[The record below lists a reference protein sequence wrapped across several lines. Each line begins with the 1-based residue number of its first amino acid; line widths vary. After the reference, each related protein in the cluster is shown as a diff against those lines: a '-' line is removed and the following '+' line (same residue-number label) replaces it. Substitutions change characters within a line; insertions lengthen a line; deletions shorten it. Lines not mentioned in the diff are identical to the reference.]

1 MGYRT
6 LLYYNA
12 PNIIKV
18 GDTAFPQWSY
28 LLFDSDVQ
36 TILAND
42 DVVTANIVDE
52 NEQFIT
58 SINLE
63 NKINYVQLPANS
75 DITKL
80 PAGEYQL
87 DVHVK
92 STDGTVA
99 KYPTLGYV
107 DFSITADAES
117 KSVTVLPK
125 ISMQEIYSSI
135 PAEIQRQLAS
145 GKFKGEPGESA
156 YESAKANGFEG
167 TEKEW
172 LDSLH
177 AKPDPTTQDLN
188 AGHLGTDNTWAGINT
203 FGKLNVTES
212 MQYKGHNV
220 LTNQDVLDKTN
231 FYLPTVKAYGA
242 KGDGITDDTA
252 AIQKAIDANND
263 GGVAFPPG
271 TYLISD
277 TIKIKQRCA
286 LHFYGATIKAI
297 KTMAAM
303 FYTDSVNFESTLKV
317 ISMIGDGASCLDLN
331 NHASLGIR
339 SSGLILRTFSIKNLP
354 DNAIGIKIDGISKIA
369 NIMMTN
375 SGATSGTVGIQ
386 FDATDCQ
393 LQQFVPVNIEIGI
406 KVNQGSPYITDYHP
420 WSVVMPTTNRTIGIQ
435 VNNNAGAYLSNYYA
449 DTCFKCI
456 EVNGPN
462 TLIIINNFTSFWNHE
477 FYNDKLKSPVP
488 YLFYFN
494 NFPESYKGNHIM
506 LSNSILWNSA
516 QVQGQYGFWSN
527 LKDNSGFGL
536 SNVQISNQAENING
550 IAKQFLV

>member
-12 PNIIKV
+12 PHKIKA

-52 NEQFIT
+52 NEQLIT

-63 NKINYVQLPANS
+63 NKINCVQLPANS
-75 DITKL
+75 DINKL

-92 STDGTVA
+92 SADGTVA

-125 ISMQEIYSSI
+125 ISMQEIYNSI

-145 GKFKGEPGESA
+145 GNFKGDPGESA
-156 YESAKANGFEG
+156 YQSAKANGFEG

-188 AGHLGTDNTWAGINT
+188 AGHLGTDNAWVGNNT
-203 FGKLNVTES
+203 FGKLNVTET

-220 LTNQDVLDKTN
+220 LTDESLN
-231 FYLPTVKAYGA
+231 FYMPTVKAYGA
-242 KGDGITDDTA
+242 KGDGITDDTT
-252 AIQKAIDANND
+252 AIQKAIDANVN
-263 GGVAFPPG
+263 GAVAFPPG

-277 TIKIKQRCA
+277 TIKINQRCA
-286 LHFYGATIKAI
+286 LHFYGATIQASKAM
-297 KTMAAM
+297 TAM
-303 FYTDSVNFESTLKV
+303 FYTDSWNFESSLKT
-317 ISMIGDGASCLDLN
+317 IAMIGDGASCIDLN
-331 NHASLGIR
+331 NNASVGIR
-339 SSGLILRTFSIKNLP
+339 ASGLVLQTFSMKNLP

-369 NIMMTN
+369 NIIMTN
-375 SGATSGTVGIQ
+375 KISTTGTIGIQ
-386 FDATDCQ
+386 FDITDCR
-393 LQQFVPVNIEIGI
+393 LQHFVPVNIETGI
-406 KVNQGSPYITDYHP
+406 VVNQGSTYITDYHP
-420 WSVVMPTTNRTIGIQ
+420 WSVIMPMVNKTIGIQ
-435 VNNNAGAYLSNYYA
+435 INNVSGVHLTDYYA
-449 DTCFKCI
+449 DTCFKGI

-462 TLIIINNFTSFWNHE
+462 VLLIINNINSFWNRWN
-477 FYNDKLKSPVP
+477 YNDKNDSPVP

-494 NFPESYKGNHIM
+494 KAAENYNGNRI
-506 LSNSILWNSA
+506 LVSNSAILNNA
-516 QVQGQYGFWSN
+516 NIKGLFGYFSN
-527 LKDNSGFGL
+527 LDDNSGFSF
-536 SNVQISNQAENING
+536 SNVKISNQAENING
-550 IAKQFLV
+550 IAKEFLV

>member
-12 PNIIKV
+12 PHKIKA

-52 NEQFIT
+52 NEQLIT

-63 NKINYVQLPANS
+63 NKINCVQLPANS
-75 DITKL
+75 DINKL

-92 STDGTVA
+92 SADGTVA
-99 KYPTLGYV
+99 KYPTLGYI

-125 ISMQEIYSSI
+125 ISMQEIYNSI

-145 GKFKGEPGESA
+145 GNFKGDPGESA
-156 YESAKANGFEG
+156 YQSAKANGFEG

-188 AGHLGTDNTWAGINT
+188 AGHLGTDNTWIGINT

-220 LTNQDVLDKTN
+220 LTAENLN
-231 FYLPTVKAYGA
+231 FYMPTVKAYGA
-242 KGDGITDDTA
+242 KGDGITDDTT
-252 AIQKAIDANND
+252 AIQKAIDANVN
-263 GGVAFPPG
+263 GAVAFPPG

-277 TIKIKQRCA
+277 TIKINQRCA
-286 LHFYGATIKAI
+286 LHFYGATIQAS
-297 KTMAAM
+297 KTMTAM
-303 FYTDSVNFESTLKV
+303 FYTDSPNFESSLKT
-317 ISMIGDGASCLDLN
+317 IAMIGDGASFIDLN
-331 NHASLGIR
+331 RQAAVGVR
-339 SSGLILRTFSIKNLP
+339 ASGLIYQNLHMINLP
-354 DNAIGIKIDGISKIA
+354 AQAIGIKVDGISKLNNFIINNNWSNA
-369 NIMMTN
+369 PE
-375 SGATSGTVGIQ
+375 GTIGIQ
-386 FDATDCQ
+386 FNITDCR
-393 LQQFVPVNIEIGI
+393 LAHCTTVNIEVGI
-406 KVNQGSPYITDYHP
+406 EDNAGATFIDDFHP
-420 WSVVMPTTNRTIGIQ
+420 WSVAMPMTNNSVGLRTS
-435 VNNNAGAYLSNYYA
+435 AGGTYVSNFYP
-449 DTCFKCI
+449 DTCAHCVEIVGQKAL
-456 EVNGPN
+456 V
-462 TLIIINNFTSFWNHE
+462 IIDKMTTFWNTYN
-477 FYNDKLKSPVP
+477 YNDKANSPVP
-488 YLFYFN
+488 YLFFFKDVPADYTGGNVLLTNVLDIHSAGVHGQFN
-494 NFPESYKGNHIM
+494 
-506 LSNSILWNSA
+506 
-516 QVQGQYGFWSN
+516 FWSN
-527 LKDNSGFGL
+527 LKDNSGFNL
-536 SNVQISNQAENING
+536 SNVKISNQAENIDG
-550 IAKQFLV
+550 IAKEFLV

>member
-12 PNIIKV
+12 PNKIKA

-28 LLFDSDVQ
+28 LLFDSNVQ

-52 NEQFIT
+52 NEQLIT

-92 STDGTVA
+92 SADGTVA

-107 DFSITADAES
+107 GFSVTTDAES
-117 KSVTVLPK
+117 KATTVLPK
-125 ISMQEIYSSI
+125 ISVQEIYSNI
-135 PAEIQRQLAS
+135 PAEIQKQLAS
-145 GKFKGEPGESA
+145 GDFKGATGKSA
-156 YESAKANGFEG
+156 YELAKDNGFEG

-188 AGHLGTDNTWAGINT
+188 AGHLGTDNTWVGINT

-220 LTNQDVLDKTN
+220 LTDESLS
-231 FYLPTVKAYGA
+231 FYMPTVKAYGA
-242 KGDGITDDTA
+242 KGDGVTDDTV
-252 AIQKAIDANND
+252 AIQKAIDANVN
-263 GGVAFPPG
+263 GSIAFPPG

-277 TIKIKQRCA
+277 TIKINQRCS
-286 LHFYGATIKAI
+286 LHFYGATIKAARV
-297 KTMAAM
+297 MATM
-303 FYTDSVNFESTLKV
+303 FYTDSWNFESSLKT
-317 ISMIGDGASCLDLN
+317 IAMIGDGASCLDLN
-331 NHASLGIR
+331 NNASVGIR
-339 SSGLILRTFSIKNLP
+339 ASGLVLQTFSMKNLP

-369 NIMMTN
+369 NIIMTN
-375 SGATSGTVGIQ
+375 KISTAGTIGIQ
-386 FDATDCQ
+386 FDVTDCW
-393 LQQFVPVNIEIGI
+393 LQHFSPVNIETGI
-406 KVNQGSPYITDYHP
+406 VVNQSATYIDNYHP
-420 WSVVMPTTNRTIGIQ
+420 WSVAMPLTNRSVGIR
-435 VNNNAGAYLSNYYA
+435 VNNASAYLNDYYA
-449 DTCFKCI
+449 DTCFKSVEI
-456 EVNGPN
+456 SGPSP
-462 TLIIINNFTSFWNHE
+462 IVVINNLSAFWNPGS
-477 FYNDKLKSPVP
+477 YNDKNGSPVP
-488 YLFYFN
+488 YLFYFK
-494 NFPESYKGNHIM
+494 NFADNFNGAHV
-506 LSNSILWNSA
+506 LVSNSVLNNGA
-516 QVQGQYGFWSN
+516 NVKGQYGFWSN
-527 LKDNSGFGL
+527 LTDNSGFGL